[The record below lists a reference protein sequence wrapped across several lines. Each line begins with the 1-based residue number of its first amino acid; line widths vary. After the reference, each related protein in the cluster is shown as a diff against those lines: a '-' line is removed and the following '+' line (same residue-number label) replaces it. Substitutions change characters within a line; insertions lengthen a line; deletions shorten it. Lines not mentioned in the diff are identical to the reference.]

1 LFLLQDVFENK
12 SHGNL
17 LLLVVIWLLLV
28 IIWSLLVIIWS
39 LLVIIWLLLVTD
51 SVIIVCNVGLRT
63 SSYFRDINEIYI

>member
-17 LLLVVIWLLLV
+17 LLLVVIWL
-28 IIWSLLVIIWS
+28 LLVIIWS